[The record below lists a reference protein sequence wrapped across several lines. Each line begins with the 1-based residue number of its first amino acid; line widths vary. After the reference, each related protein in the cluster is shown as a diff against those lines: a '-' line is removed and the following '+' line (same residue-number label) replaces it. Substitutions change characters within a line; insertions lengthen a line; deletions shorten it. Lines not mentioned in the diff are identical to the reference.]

1 MNTATKPAKPT
12 VKLEIDPDSEQVSR
26 LLRGAIDMHCH
37 SGPSVMPR
45 DFSHIEAMHDA
56 AKNGLRAVL
65 IKDHY
70 YSATPITEMLN
81 THFSELPVRLF
92 SGVPLNN
99 TSGGFNPYAVDHGIK
114 LGAKL
119 VWMPTFSA
127 HNHIEHEKREVRF
140 PHTRFPMRE
149 PTPLSVLDG
158 AGRLIP
164 EVLPI
169 LDIVAEHDVILSG
182 GHLHISEIFPLFEEA
197 RRRGVK
203 RLLVNHPSYLVDA
216 TLDDIR
222 ALAGMGAYLEHSI
235 CMFVPDA
242 FLRYTPQELKELIDA
257 ASVGQ
262 TILGSDLGQEGNAW
276 PARGFRSVI
285 SICLTLGYSE
295 AQIRAMVGGN
305 AARLLGLDPA

>member
-1 MNTATKPAKPT
+1 MSSSQRPT
-12 VKLEIDPDSEQVSR
+12 VELKIDPFSEQVSR
-26 LLRGAIDMHCH
+26 ILQGAIDMHCH

-45 DFSHIEAMHDA
+45 DLTHIEAMEDA
-56 AKNGLRAVL
+56 AKNGLRGVL

-81 THFSELPVRLF
+81 KHFAHLPVRLY

-99 TSGGFNPYAVDHGIK
+99 TSGGFNPYAVDHGVK

-119 VWMPTFSA
+119 VWMPTFSS
-127 HNHIEHEKREVRF
+127 HNHIEHERREKRF

-149 PTPLSVLDG
+149 PTPLTVLDERG
-158 AGRLIP
+158 KLRE

-169 LDIVAEHDVILSG
+169 LDIVAEHNVILSG
-182 GHLHISEIFPLFEEA
+182 GHLNIKEIFPLFEEA

-203 RLLVNHPSYLVDA
+203 RLLVNHPSYLIDA
-216 TLDDIR
+216 TLEDIG
-222 ALAGMGAYLEHSI
+222 ALARMGAYLEHSI

-242 FLRYTPQELKELIDA
+242 FLQYTPEHLKALIDA
-257 ASVGQ
+257 ASVEH
-262 TILGSDLGQEGNAW
+262 TILGSDLGQEGKAW

-285 SICLTLGYSE
+285 SLCLSIGYSE
-295 AQIRAMVGGN
+295 AQIKRMIGGN
-305 AARLLGLDPA
+305 PATLLGLEAQ

>member
-1 MNTATKPAKPT
+1 MNAKTKPT
-12 VKLEIDPDSEQVSR
+12 LTLEIDPDSEQVTR
-26 LLRGAIDMHCH
+26 LLQGAIDMHCH

-45 DFSHIEAMHDA
+45 DFTHIEAMQEA
-56 AKNGLRAVL
+56 AASGLRAVL

-81 THFSELPVRLF
+81 THFSHLPVRLF

-99 TSGGFNPYAVDHGIK
+99 TSGGFNPYAVDHGVK

-127 HNHIEHEKREVRF
+127 HNHIEHEKREDRF

-149 PTPLSVLDG
+149 PTPLTVLDA
-158 AGRLIP
+158 AGKLIP

-197 RRRGVK
+197 KRRGVR
-203 RLLVNHPSYLVDA
+203 RLLVNHPSYLIDA

-242 FLRYTPQELKELIDA
+242 FLQYTPQHLKDLIDA
-257 ASVGQ
+257 ASVER
-262 TILGSDLGQEGNAW
+262 TILGSDLGQQGKAH
-276 PARGFRSVI
+276 PVRGFRSVI
-285 SICLTLGYSE
+285 SVCLTLGFGE
-295 AQIRAMVGGN
+295 DAIRRMIGGN
-305 AARLLGLDPA
+305 AAQLLGLDPA